1 MYTEQRVILAADE
14 FNKEELLELE
24 KKIGHTVYCIKI
36 HNLYDKFGPGIVKE
50 LKDAGASKVW
60 VDFKLHDIPNTVKL
74 RAQALAESGCE
85 IITVH
90 ASGGVEML
98 AAAKAGF
105 NSGKVYAVT
114 ALTSLSEESLTK
126 IYKSSNAEELVIRL
140 AGLVKESG
148 VVGLVCSPKEIS
160 AIRAITDFNNLELV
174 IPGIRSAGVNSDDQ
188 QRFDTPTNALKAGA
202 NYLVVG
208 RQITKAEDPVQAIN
222 LLEEEI
228 SKCIN

>member
-1 MYTEQRVILAADE
+1 MA
-14 FNKEELLELE
+14 
-24 KKIGHTVYCIKI
+24 
-36 HNLYDKFGPGIVKE
+36 
-50 LKDAGASKVW
+50 W
-60 VDFKLHDIPNTVKL
+60 
-74 RAQALAESGCE
+74 
-85 IITVH
+85 
-90 ASGGVEML
+90 
-98 AAAKAGF
+98 
-105 NSGKVYAVT
+105 
-114 ALTSLSEESLTK
+114 
-126 IYKSSNAEELVIRL
+126 
-140 AGLVKESG
+140 
-148 VVGLVCSPKEIS
+148 PKEMS

>member
-1 MYTEQRVILAADE
+1 
-14 FNKEELLELE
+14 
-24 KKIGHTVYCIKI
+24 
-36 HNLYDKFGPGIVKE
+36 
-50 LKDAGASKVW
+50 
-60 VDFKLHDIPNTVKL
+60 
-74 RAQALAESGCE
+74 
-85 IITVH
+85 
-90 ASGGVEML
+90 ML

-148 VVGLVCSPKEIS
+148 VDGLVCSPKEIS